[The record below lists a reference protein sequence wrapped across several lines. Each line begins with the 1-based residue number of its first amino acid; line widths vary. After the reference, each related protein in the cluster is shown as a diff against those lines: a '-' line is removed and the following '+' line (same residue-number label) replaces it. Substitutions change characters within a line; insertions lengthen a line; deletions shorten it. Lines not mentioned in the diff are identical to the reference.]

1 MFAFNATCVSD
12 RITSLMK
19 QIPAINAHLPSLLCT
34 RAPRRRRAMGGSLP
48 RRQRQSPPPK
58 EPRKRRQRAPSWGT
72 APLANS
78 LGTRSVR
85 SSGRSRTLRNHRGLL
100 AEREEFFPNI
110 WPDVQSSGNPCGS
123 ISVPGGMETILSCRV
138 PLVGPSVSSGFWS
151 SSCDHSCP
159 VTNTD

>member
-12 RITSLMK
+12 GIMSLMK
-19 QIPAINAHLPSLLCT
+19 QMPAINAHLPSLLCT

-85 SSGRSRTLRNHRGLL
+85 SSRRSRTLRNHRGLL
-100 AEREEFFPNI
+100 AERERERGVLSQHLARCAELWKSLWEHFCARGDGNHPQL
-110 WPDVQSSGNPCGS
+110 QSSSRWALCELG
-123 ISVPGGMETILSCRV
+123 VLEQL
-138 PLVGPSVSSGFWS
+138 L
-151 SSCDHSCP
+151 
-159 VTNTD
+159 

>member
-12 RITSLMK
+12 GITSLMK

-85 SSGRSRTLRNHRGLL
+85 SSRRSRTLRNHRGLL
-100 AEREEFFPNI
+100 AERERGVLCQHLARCAELWKSLWEHFCARGGWKPSSAAEF
-110 WPDVQSSGNPCGS
+110 
-123 ISVPGGMETILSCRV
+123 LSLG
-138 PLVGPSVSSGFWS
+138 PL
-151 SSCDHSCP
+151 
-159 VTNTD
+159 